1 MSAEQREGSTPE
13 PPLPPEPP
21 GPSTARVLAQASL
34 ILTVAALASR
44 LLGWVRLLVIG
55 SQFGASREL
64 DAYFAA
70 FRIPDA
76 IFQLVV
82 AGALSA
88 ALIPVFSSYRAR
100 GQEVEAWRLA
110 SSVINL
116 VIIALAGL
124 SLLMAIFADLLIPI
138 VAPGF
143 DPQTTELTVRLT
155 RIMLLSPVLIGM
167 GAVVSGILNSYERF
181 AVPAVAP
188 LAYNLAIIGAAIFLA
203 PIMGVEGL
211 AIGVALGSL
220 AHLVIQL
227 PQLGRVGQRYDLSTL
242 ASARWCG

>member
-1 MSAEQREGSTPE
+1 MADGEGSSI
-13 PPLPPEPP
+13 
-21 GPSTARVLAQASL
+21 GRVLVTASL

-44 LLGWVRLLVIG
+44 LLGWIRLLVIG

-88 ALIPVFSSYRAR
+88 ALIPVFAGYRAR
-100 GQEVEAWRLA
+100 GQEREAWQLA

-116 VIIALAGL
+116 VLIALAGF
-124 SLLMAIFADLLIPI
+124 SLVMAILAPVFVPI

-143 DPQTTELTVRLT
+143 DAPTTELTIRMT
-155 RIMLLSPVLIGM
+155 RS
-167 GAVVSGILNSYERF
+167 
-181 AVPAVAP
+181 
-188 LAYNLAIIGAAIFLA
+188 
-203 PIMGVEGL
+203 
-211 AIGVALGSL
+211 
-220 AHLVIQL
+220 
-227 PQLGRVGQRYDLSTL
+227 
-242 ASARWCG
+242 

>member
-1 MSAEQREGSTPE
+1 VSRDSREGPAPADPGGLEQE
-13 PPLPPEPP
+13 PLESA
-21 GPSTARVLAQASL
+21 PSTGRVLATASL

-88 ALIPVFSSYRAR
+88 ALIPVFSGYRAR
-100 GQEVEAWRLA
+100 QQEAEAWRLA

-116 VIIALAGL
+116 VVIALAAL
-124 SLLMAIFADLLIPI
+124 SLVMAVFAPQLVPV

-143 DPQTTELTVRLT
+143 DAPTTELTVRMT

-181 AVPAVAP
+181 AVPSLAP
-188 LAYNLAIIGAAIFLA
+188 LAYNLAIIRLSAARAMTTRLITL
-203 PIMGVEGL
+203 
-211 AIGVALGSL
+211 
-220 AHLVIQL
+220 
-227 PQLGRVGQRYDLSTL
+227 L
-242 ASARWCG
+242 ASRQASASCWRAR